1 MLWSTM
7 GQTRYALEHCGLH
20 WSHSVM
26 VLYSMAVGAW
36 LICSS
41 GVRQIADD
49 GPTQS
54 EQKSG
59 FADAIVRSYV
69 IVGRE
74 LKKIEVVN
82 VILYVI

>member
-7 GQTRYALEHCGLH
+7 GQTQYALEHCGLH
-20 WSHSVM
+20 WSHSVT

-41 GVRQIADD
+41 RVRQIADD

-54 EQKSG
+54 QQKSG
-59 FADAIVRSYV
+59 FADGTCIFAGTCEYLR
-69 IVGRE
+69 
-74 LKKIEVVN
+74 
-82 VILYVI
+82 ILVY